1 MSIAVPG
8 GGTPPLLDPATIN
21 AAEQLGL
28 AARFVVDGYMAG
40 EHKSPFKGFSVEFT
54 QHREYAPGDDTR
66 RLDWKVLART
76 DRYFLKQYEQETNFV
91 AHLLVDGSE
100 SMQYGSGNGRPVKKH
115 PPARVC
121 KFDYARAMA
130 ACLAY
135 LILRQRDA
143 ISVELFDTQSRQTV
157 PRTGT
162 LAGLV
167 NVMAT
172 VSGFGPTGT
181 TAIGDVLHA
190 AVARIKRRGIVILIS
205 DLLDDEAKILDGL
218 QHLRFAGHEVIVFHT
233 MDPYEWTFPF
243 AGNVEFDGYESPAPL
258 LRTRPSEVRTSYL
271 SELKRFQTSIREGC
285 ERNSTHY
292 VPVNTADPLRDVLTS
307 YLVSRNR

>member
-1 MSIAVPG
+1 V
-8 GGTPPLLDPATIN
+8 TNLLDPQTIN

-76 DRYFLKQYEQETNFV
+76 DRYFLKQYEQETNYV

-100 SMQYGSGNGRPVKKH
+100 SMQYGSGNDRPVKKH
-115 PPARVC
+115 PPAKVT
-121 KFDYARAMA
+121 KFDYARSMA

-143 ISVELFDTQSRQTV
+143 ISVELFDTQARQTV

-162 LAGLV
+162 LAGLA

-172 VSGFGPTGT
+172 VSAFGPTGT

-243 AGNVEFDGYESPAPL
+243 AGNVEFDGYESPAPP
-258 LRTRPSEVRTSYL
+258 LRTRPSEVRASYL
-271 SELKRFQTSIREGC
+271 GELKRFQTLIREGC
-285 ERNSTHY
+285 ERNQTHY

-307 YLVSRNR
+307 YLVSRSR